1 NVLIILA
8 DDMGYRD
15 LNSFGGVA
23 NTPNLDALAA
33 KGLKFTN
40 CYAGA
45 PNCSPSRVSLLTG
58 RIPARA
64 GMYSYRPPG
73 SVMHL
78 PDKEITLAE
87 LLKSAG
93 YQTAHFGKWHLGA
106 LPGDTNPKQPQ
117 PQQQGFDYS
126 FGTENNAEPSHLN
139 PINFIRN
146 G

>member
-1 NVLIILA
+1 LLFLQSDQNDLVLYAIANQFRINKVNREQVPEVLKSPGPNVLIILA

-15 LNSFGGVA
+15 LHSYGGVA

-93 YQTAHFGKWHLGA
+93 YQTAHFGL
-106 LPGDTNPKQPQ
+106 
-117 PQQQGFDYS
+117 
-126 FGTENNAEPSHLN
+126 ENN
-139 PINFIRN
+139 
-146 G
+146 